1 MTDTLQSSET
11 AINYGSGGSTVLQ
24 QLWVVPPAQT
34 TSKEL
39 DDAITNRSESEASN
53 LVGSSTS
60 FRFEKSD
67 ILERYIEQYVTLDPV
82 IISAALE
89 AIESGVVRLFTG
101 SADISSSVLDDF
113 STHPDTSTVKNEV
126 DRLFSL
132 AAFIDLEAGMTNS
145 FSIGLEQ
152 IIIKHGDIAL
162 QQIRKLILNEESSIL
177 VAMEALKYIGNL
189 DSPEWFDERRDLLEA
204 CLLKSS
210 HAWLKDSAGL
220 GLSFMDDPRSIPA
233 LELATERETNEELKE
248 DLLQVLEQLKE
259 TRLESQWQWSG

>member
-132 AAFIDLEAGMTNS
+132 AAFIDLEPGMTNE
-145 FSIGLEQ
+145 FSEGLEDA
-152 IIIKHGDIAL
+152 IERFGEHAL
-162 QQIRKLILNEESSIL
+162 NAIEDLVLDNKTRSSI
-177 VAMEALKYIGNL
+177 AMEALQYVGHAESGTFLNA
-189 DSPEWFDERRDLLEA
+189 RRKMLEL
-204 CLLKSS
+204 CLRESES
-210 HAWLKDSAGL
+210 AWVRDGAGL
-220 GLSFMDDPRSIPA
+220 GIASLDDPKSIPA
-233 LELATERETNEELKE
+233 LEKAILNETSGALKE
-248 DLLQVLEQLKE
+248 DLTLVLHQLRDTLREQ
-259 TRLESQWQWSG
+259 